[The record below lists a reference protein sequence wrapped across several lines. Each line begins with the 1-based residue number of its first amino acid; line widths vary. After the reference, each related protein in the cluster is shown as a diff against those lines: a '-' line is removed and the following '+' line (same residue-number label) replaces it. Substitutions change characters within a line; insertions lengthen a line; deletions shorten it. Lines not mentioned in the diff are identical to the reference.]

1 MDLTILTFK
10 NGVEKYWPVK
20 SPELPE
26 DVIAFKY
33 LKEVSAEYDD
43 YLITNYRIGVPI
55 DKPMVLTKDELK
67 FDLENDGEGMFA
79 YYVDGDDRRII
90 TVEKNTALV
99 DDYDALAAA
108 YFSEATFKRGK
119 GL

>member
-55 DKPMVLTKDELK
+55 DKPMTYAEWFKIQK
-67 FDLENDGEGMFA
+67 QKYPWMENLIDGSSD
-79 YYVDGDDRRII
+79 V
-90 TVEKNTALV
+90 
-99 DDYDALAAA
+99 
-108 YFSEATFKRGK
+108 
-119 GL
+119 

>member
-1 MDLTILTFK
+1 MDLTILTLK
-10 NGVEKYWPVK
+10 NGEERYWPVK

-33 LKEVSAEYDD
+33 LKEVSAEDDD

-55 DKPMVLTKDELK
+55 DKPILLTEDELQ
-67 FDLENDGEGMFA
+67 FDLENKGNGMFA
-79 YYVDGDDRRII
+79 YYEDGDDRRII
-90 TVEKNTALV
+90 PVEKGAVLV
-99 DDYDALAAA
+99 ENYDDLSAA
-108 YFSEATFKRGK
+108 YFTEATYGKNK